1 MRLKRM
7 ICMIFACILMIGAVL
22 FSVRAAGGETA
33 PGKGAAEE
41 AGQPRLN
48 KKVTIALE
56 NTWTD
61 IHVENNWL
69 TADLT
74 VANHTTSSY
83 DVQIRIVSSDHKST
97 LCDSET
103 IASGSSGKFSN
114 LSAGGYIIQG
124 KSADDVTHEYTLTL
138 SD

>member
-1 MRLKRM
+1 MKKFLTLF
-7 ICMIFACILMIGAVL
+7 IVAILLIIPVSITACVATTNTIEVE
-22 FSVRAAGGETA
+22 ETV
-33 PGKGAAEE
+33 
-41 AGQPRLN
+41 QPRV
-48 KKVTIALE
+48 KKTVTIALE

-97 LCDSET
+97 LRDSET